1 MPKDPTKNV
10 DRYKIR
16 GGHLNEHEFETQKGA
31 EKKQK
36 ATPKQRVSKTRPP
49 KAPKH

>member
-1 MPKDPTKNV
+1 MAKDPTKNV

-16 GGHLNEHEFETQKGA
+16 GGHLNEHEFEIQKAA

-36 ATPKQRVSKTRPP
+36 TTPRQKVSKTTPP
-49 KAPKH
+49 KNPKH